1 MIFRRCQTQF
11 SFPRHFRPESFFVI
25 TTLVMTLISIVNFE
39 STYLRSKTFFLSSSK
54 FEKFGKINIEIER
67 DLFLFQLSSQDIVY
81 KSLNLKIKKIV
92 LIKNIRFFNFIIFEK
107 FDFYLKIKIH
117 FPKFRIFLVCF
128 WSGNSKIRREIIK
141 KSEFWGN
148 LSCKSKKTF
157 FEKVFYD
164 FKVWNFLTHGV
175 YGRKFLFLVLFRKLK
190 IKKLTHLG
198 KAWNSGHP
206 SLKFLWNNSAKSLR
220 FLSLQKLWK
229 LYFWQMVVILS
240 LEVGAAIYRLAL

>member
-1 MIFRRCQTQF
+1 M
-11 SFPRHFRPESFFVI
+11 
-25 TTLVMTLISIVNFE
+25 
-39 STYLRSKTFFLSSSK
+39 
-54 FEKFGKINIEIER
+54 
-67 DLFLFQLSSQDIVY
+67 
-81 KSLNLKIKKIV
+81 
-92 LIKNIRFFNFIIFEK
+92 IKNIRFFNFIIFEK

-175 YGRKFLFLVLFRKLK
+175 YGRKFLFLVSFRKLK

-220 FLSLQKLWK
+220 FVKSPEIMKIVFLTNGRYFVLGSWGGNLSSGAVTQKSKPSWCRAGA
-229 LYFWQMVVILS
+229 WRRGTGA
-240 LEVGAAIYRLAL
+240 LESPTPERSRGAPGQNTPT